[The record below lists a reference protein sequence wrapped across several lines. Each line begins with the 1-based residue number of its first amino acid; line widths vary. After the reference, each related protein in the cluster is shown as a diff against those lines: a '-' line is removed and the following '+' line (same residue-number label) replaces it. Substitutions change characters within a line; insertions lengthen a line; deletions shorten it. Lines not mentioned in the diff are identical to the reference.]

1 MLFVLSNTKV
11 TDRRLATEDINT
23 CSLTSKLCE
32 WNVPCHT
39 VKPRPMSTLKAGKP
53 SLLPNTVT
61 TETVKSKT
69 DSISTFDP
77 RHTSDRNH
85 DVSRTLEHLRNLENR
100 FPNTGTY
107 QY

>member
-1 MLFVLSNTKV
+1 M
-11 TDRRLATEDINT
+11 
-23 CSLTSKLCE
+23 
-32 WNVPCHT
+32 
-39 VKPRPMSTLKAGKP
+39 
-53 SLLPNTVT
+53 LPNTET

-85 DVSRTLEHLRNLENR
+85 DVSRTLEHLRDLENR